1 MSTVIN
7 TNVLSL
13 VAQKNLNKAQASLG
27 TSIERLASGLR
38 INSAKDDAAGQAISN
53 RFTSQINGLNQASRN
68 ANDGISMSQTAE
80 GALNEINNNLQR
92 IRELTV
98 QAKNGTNSTTD
109 VDSLQSEVTARLA
122 EINRISSKTTFN
134 GINLLD
140 GTAGTAGKVNIQVGS
155 NDGDTIEIDLSKA
168 KADTT
173 TLGVNG
179 LDLTTVTASGD
190 TSLAN
195 IDAAIAKIDTAR
207 SGLGATQNRFES
219 TITNLNNTVT
229 NLSSAQSRIQDA
241 DYATEVAN
249 MSRAQ
254 IIQQAGTSV
263 LAKANQSAQSV
274 LSLLQ

>member
-1 MSTVIN
+1 MSVIN
-7 TNVLSL
+7 TNTLSL
-13 VAQKNLNKAQASLG
+13 VAQNNLNKSQSSLG
-27 TSIERLASGLR
+27 TAIERLSSGLR

-53 RFTSQINGLNQASRN
+53 RFTSQVSGLNQASRN

-92 IRELTV
+92 IRDLTV
-98 QAKNGTNSTTD
+98 QAKNGTNSSTD
-109 VDSLQSEVTARLA
+109 LTSLQDEVKARLA
-122 EINRISSKTTFN
+122 EVDRIASKTTFN

-140 GTAGTAGKVNIQVGS
+140 GTAGAAGKVNIQVGA
-155 NDGDTIEIDLSKA
+155 NDGDTITIDLSAA

-173 TLGVNG
+173 TLGVKA
-179 LDLTTVTASGD
+179 LDMTTVNAADD
-190 TSLAN
+190 TSLET

-219 TITNLNNTVT
+219 TISNLNNTVT

-241 DYATEVAN
+241 DYATEVSA

-254 IIQQAGTSV
+254 ILQQAGTSV
-263 LAKANQSAQSV
+263 LAKANQSTQSV

>member
-1 MSTVIN
+1 MSTIIN
-7 TNVLSL
+7 TNTLSL
-13 VAQKNLNKAQASLG
+13 IAQNNLNKSQSSLS
-27 TSIERLASGLR
+27 TSIERLSSGLR

-53 RFTSQINGLNQASRN
+53 RFTSQINGLNQAARN

-109 VDSLQSEVTARLA
+109 TESLQSEVTARLA
-122 EINRISSKTTFN
+122 EINRIASKTTFN

-140 GTAGTAGKVNIQVGS
+140 GTAGTAGKVSIQVGA
-155 NDGDTIEIDLSKA
+155 NDGDTIEIDLSTA

-173 TLGVNG
+173 TLGINA
-179 LDLTTVTASGD
+179 LDLTKVTASGD
-190 TSLAN
+190 TSLTD

-263 LAKANQSAQSV
+263 LAKANQSAQNV